1 MIHVPTYSA
10 YCHLCHFI
18 MQHDFLPET
27 ADASIDSSCVRL
39 MSSMTTSP
47 RQTMMATNMTSRLAV
62 NFILAASLWDEV
74 SDAQLNSSAA
84 AMTSFLKEGRKE
96 GRKEV

>member
-1 MIHVPTYSA
+1 
-10 YCHLCHFI
+10 

-39 MSSMTTSP
+39 MSLMTTSP

-62 NFILAASLWDEV
+62 KFILVSSLRDG
-74 SDAQLNSSAA
+74 SSYARLNSSAT
-84 AMTSFLKEGRKE
+84 AMTSSVKEGKRYE
-96 GRKEV
+96 